1 MHSLTIA
8 LAIATFG
15 GVLLYVFFSL
25 IAQVFDR
32 LDNMNVQI
40 VFENLAERSAKVAA
54 FIGCLVTVVMAV
66 VTIIENIT
74 R

>member
-1 MHSLTIA
+1 MDSLTIA

-15 GVLLYVFFSL
+15 GVLLYVLFSL
-25 IAQVFDR
+25 VAYVFDK
-32 LDNMNVQI
+32 LDNMDVQI
-40 VFENLAERSAKVAA
+40 VFEELAGRSAKVAA
-54 FIGCLVTVVMAV
+54 FIGCLITVIMAV